1 MNEAFRHIHPLHRF
15 RKPHHLPGCFCLRVL
30 LEESAIRIETKTQS
44 GRYASQA
51 QVEANRKF
59 GSSKGE
65 DLRHYLK
72 AHDLQDEELN
82 AVSKD
87 AETTLQNVR
96 ESLTEARREARS
108 RVLAKQRERIASS

>member
-1 MNEAFRHIHPLHRF
+1 MKPFVTYIPYIVFVSLTTFLVVSAYVSYWKSPQFASKQKRKAEDTLLRLRSKQIENLEAQ
-15 RKPHHLPGCFCLRVL
+15 K
-30 LEESAIRIETKTQS
+30 
-44 GRYASQA
+44 
-51 QVEANRKF
+51 
-59 GSSKGE
+59 E

-96 ESLTEARREARS
+96 ESLTEARREAQS